1 MSRPVPAR
9 HGSLSVLRIF
19 VVCAVTVI
27 GLGLRNTTAA
37 TRPASATAPT
47 SPGNASIISD
57 VRARIAA
64 NVVFNGAPAPKSAE
78 RATQAGARARA
89 SAEASI
95 AGDAIGSVTPAAPA
109 SSSVW
114 RQLGPSNAGFEFN
127 GSQYSAV
134 DSGRAN
140 EVRIA
145 PGSADTVYIGT
156 AGGGIWKTTN
166 MSAAS
171 PTWVPIGD
179 NLPALSIGSF
189 DLDPT
194 NPQRIIAGL
203 GDPFDSV
210 SVGGSVVQST
220 DGGATWTAPVGIAG
234 ATNVRDLRIDP
245 SNPQIV
251 LVAADSG
258 VFRSGDGGASFS
270 AVTLPGL
277 SQPQGWSVAYGGVTA
292 GLSTWVAAARQANGN
307 GTLFRSTDAGNN
319 WVSLDASMP
328 VSATRGRIKVAAGNA
343 SGGTG
348 ATTMYAQ
355 VANTVGTSQIEVLKS
370 VNGGASWVEVATA
383 SSVPTNPTTGSADCI
398 NMDVAGTQSFYNL
411 AIAVDPTNA
420 NDVIVGGQ
428 LCSARSVDGGTTW
441 SLVSHW
447 LPSGVDNAT
456 ANGLLPY
463 VHADWH
469 GAAIVALAGGAVRT
483 ISGADGGVAVSDDVF
498 SNSVPEHITWRTPN
512 RGLVT
517 FQFYGMTSGDPATSD
532 TNVIFGGTQDNGTR
546 LRDPDPAKPFGTYN
560 QVIGGDGIDVAIAR
574 PTIGGPVYWASVE
587 GNRRYC
593 QPAPANSNCNAGSNT
608 VFHSITTGFTEPFL
622 IRYSTLPADSHGTV
636 LSATTNRV
644 ISIDS
649 TTHVSQ
655 SLFLAPGSTLVR
667 NIEAAPFMSMS
678 GKRLYGAAMSG
689 GAIEVGVD
697 TGFGTPITWTAAP
710 TPLGGSAVS
719 SRMLFTSTVAFPHAA
734 ANLGGSADGQAYLV
748 GSTAPLLADNV
759 TPVPDAEGRLLRTID
774 GGSTWTAFHGNGT
787 GHDLPNVAVYT
798 ASFDPSD
805 ATDQTIYVG
814 NELGLYRSADG
825 GNTWN
830 RYGVGL
836 PNVGVRHVVVAADGS
851 FIRVATFG
859 RGMWQLT
866 GDQFAPAST
875 TVVGTDHATVPSGVI
890 AHLTATVGPPDAAGS
905 VQFSD
910 GAAALGTVPVVNGV
924 ATFRFSSTAGG
935 IHHLTAT
942 FIPTQALAPSNGL
955 VDVTVSAALVTG
967 VSVTPASANVA
978 IGATTSFQAT
988 GHFSD
993 GIDRDVTGI
1002 ATWSTVGHSV
1012 AIVGSATGIVAGVG
1026 AGTTTLTATVST
1038 FSDAKPVTVGHPPSI
1053 TTPSGATFSEGLT
1066 NSITVSSVGDGSI
1079 SLTRGGTLPAGLTFS
1094 DQGNG
1099 TAVLS
1104 GVAASGSAGPYP
1116 LTLTAISVFGHSDQA
1131 FTLTV
1136 LVGQPVALAGAT
1148 RFVALSPFRLLDSRV
1163 AADVTAGL
1171 PVASGGH
1178 VDLQVTGR
1186 GGVPATNVAAVVL
1199 NVTAA
1204 NAIAPGFVTVWP
1216 TSQPQPQ
1223 ASNLNITIV
1232 GQNIANLVTV
1242 RLGAGG
1248 HVSLFSQS
1256 GTGLV
1261 VDVAGYYE
1269 PVATSSRDGRYTPLP
1284 PTRILDTRIA
1294 LGVPGTTPAPADAKI
1309 DLAVAGHGGVPSAGA
1324 AAVVLNVT
1332 AAQSLGAGFV
1342 TVWPAGNTRPTAS
1355 TLNVTFAGQNIA
1367 NLVIVPIGANGSVSL
1382 YTQTGT
1388 HLIADVAGWFGDN
1401 TQQPDVAGLF
1411 VPVDPVR
1418 VLDTRSALGVLT
1430 TTPVPPGTAIVLPI
1444 AGHGGT
1450 PATGIGA
1457 VVLNVTAAQ
1466 ATAPGFI
1473 TVWPSDQ
1480 PQPTASNLNVT
1491 AAGQNI
1497 PNLVSVSVGNTGSV
1511 SLYTQT
1517 GTHLVA
1523 DIAGYY
1529 TGEAQG

>member
-1 MSRPVPAR
+1 MSRSVRAR
-9 HGSLSVLRIF
+9 YGSLRVSRI
-19 VVCAVTVI
+19 VVICATVI
-27 GLGLRNTTAA
+27 ALGLGNTTAA
-37 TRPASATAPT
+37 TKPTAATAPT
-47 SPGNASIISD
+47 SPGNAAIISD

-64 NVVFNGAPAPKSAE
+64 NLVFNGAPAPTSVE
-78 RATQAGARARA
+78 LVTRAGVRARA
-89 SAEASI
+89 SAEALI
-95 AGDAIGSVTPAAPA
+95 AGESIGSVASAAPA

-114 RQLGPSNAGFEFN
+114 RQLGPSNARFEFN
-127 GSQYSAV
+127 GSRYSAV
-134 DSGRAN
+134 DSGRVN
-140 EVRIA
+140 EVRVA
-145 PGSADTVYIGT
+145 PGAADTVYIGT
-156 AGGGIWKTTN
+156 AGGGIWRTTN

-171 PTWVPIGD
+171 PIWVPVGD
-179 NLPALSIGSF
+179 NLPALSVGSF

-258 VFRSGDGGASFS
+258 VFRSGNGGASFS
-270 AVTLPGL
+270 AVTLLGL
-277 SQPQGWSVAYGGVTA
+277 LQPQGWSFAYAGVTA
-292 GLSTWVAAARQANGN
+292 GVSTWVAAAQQANGN
-307 GTLFRSTDAGNN
+307 GTLFRSTDAGNS
-319 WVSLDASMP
+319 WVSLDSSMP
-328 VSATRGRIKVAAGNA
+328 ASATRGRIKVAAGTA
-343 SGGTG
+343 SGGPA

-355 VANTVGTSQIEVLKS
+355 VANTAGTSQIEVLKS
-370 VNGGASWVEVATA
+370 VNGGASWVEVATP
-383 SSVPTNPTTGSADCI
+383 STVPTNPTTGSADCT
-398 NMDVAGTQSFYNL
+398 NMDIAGAQSFYNL
-411 AIAVDPTNA
+411 AVAVDPTNA

-441 SLVSHW
+441 NLVSHW
-447 LPSGVDNAT
+447 LPSGFYNAT

-469 GAAIVALAGGAVRT
+469 GAAIVALGGGAVRT

-498 SNSVPEHITWRTPN
+498 SNLVPEQITWRTPN

-532 TNVIFGGTQDNGTR
+532 TSVIFGGTQDNGTR
-546 LRDPDPAKPFGTYN
+546 FRDPDPAQPFGTYN
-560 QVIGGDGIDVAIAR
+560 QVIGGDGIDAAIAR
-574 PTIGGPVYWASVE
+574 PTVGGPVYWASVQ

-593 QPAPANSNCNAGSNT
+593 QPAPVNSNCNGGGNT
-608 VFHSITTGFTEPFL
+608 VFHSITTGFAEPFL
-622 IRYSTLPADSHGTV
+622 IRYSTLPADSLGTV

-644 ISIDS
+644 IGIDS
-649 TTHVSQ
+649 TTQVAQ

-667 NIEAAPFMSMS
+667 NIEAAPFVTAS

-697 TGFGTPITWTAAP
+697 TGFGTAITWTASP
-710 TPLGGSAVS
+710 TPLNGPDPST
-719 SRMLFTSTVAFPHAA
+719 RLLFTSTVAFPHIATH
-734 ANLGGSADGQAYLV
+734 LTGGGADGQAYLV
-748 GSTAPLLADNV
+748 GSVAPVMFDGF
-759 TPVPDAEGRLLRTID
+759 TPVPDAVGRLFRTVD
-774 GGSTWTAFHGNGT
+774 GGSTWTPFHGNGT
-787 GHDLPNVAVYT
+787 GHDLPNVPVYVVT
-798 ASFDPSD
+798 FDPSD

-836 PNVGVRHVVVAADGS
+836 PNVGVRDLVIASDGS
-851 FIRVATFG
+851 FIRIATFG
-859 RGMWQLT
+859 RGMWQLG
-866 GDQFAPAST
+866 GDQFAPPST
-875 TVVGTDHATVPSGVI
+875 TVLGTDQATVPSGVI

-910 GAAALGTVPVVNGV
+910 SSAALGTVPVVNGV
-924 ATFRFSSTAGG
+924 ATFNFSSTAGG
-935 IHHLTAT
+935 IHHLTAR
-942 FIPTQALAPSNGL
+942 FIPTQALAPSSGP
-955 VDVTVSAALVTG
+955 VDVTVSPAVVTG
-967 VSVTPASANVA
+967 VSVTQAAANIA
-978 IGATTSFQAT
+978 IGATTAFQAT

-993 GIDRDVTGI
+993 GIDRDITTT
-1002 ATWSTVGHSV
+1002 ADWSTGNQAV
-1012 AIVGSATGIVAGVG
+1012 AIIGAHTGIVAAVG
-1026 AGTTTLTATVST
+1026 AGTTTVTATSNGHSDTKSIIVSHAPT
-1038 FSDAKPVTVGHPPSI
+1038 I
-1053 TTPSGATFSEGLT
+1053 TSPSGATFTAGQSNT
-1066 NSITVSSVGDGSI
+1066 TTVTTAGDGSI
-1079 SLTRGGTLPAGLTFS
+1079 SLTRVGTLPEGLTFS

-1099 TAVLS
+1099 TAILA
-1104 GVAASGSAGPYP
+1104 GVPASGSAASYP
-1116 LTLTAISVFGHSDQA
+1116 LTVSATSVFGHSDQA

-1136 LVGQPVALAGAT
+1136 LAAQPVAPAGAT
-1148 RFVALSPFRLLDSRV
+1148 RFVALSPFRLLDTRV
-1163 AADVTAGL
+1163 AGDITAGL
-1171 PVASGGH
+1171 PVASAGH

-1223 ASNLNITIV
+1223 ASNLNITTV

-1242 RLGAGG
+1242 RVGAGG
-1248 HVSLFSQS
+1248 LVSLFSQS
-1256 GTGLV
+1256 GTDLV

-1269 PVATSSRDGRYTPLP
+1269 PVTTSSRSGRYTPLP

-1294 LGVPGTTPAPADAKI
+1294 LGVPGTTPVPADTHI
-1309 DLAVAGHGGVPSAGA
+1309 DLAVAGHGGVPATGA

-1355 TLNVTFAGQNIA
+1355 TLNVTFTGQNIA
-1367 NLVIVPIGANGSVSL
+1367 NLVIVPIGANGSISL

-1388 HLIADVAGWFGDN
+1388 HLIADIAGWFGDD
-1401 TQQPDVAGLF
+1401 TQQHDVAGLF
-1411 VPVDPVR
+1411 VPVDPAR

-1430 TTPVPPGTAIVLPI
+1430 TTPVPPDTAIVLSI

-1491 AAGQNI
+1491 STGQNI
-1497 PNLVSVSVGNTGSV
+1497 PNLVSVSVSATGTV

-1529 TGEAQG
+1529 TR